1 MPPSGARLR
10 WQALATAIKATILHY
25 TSKKYP
31 RDWSLLFHVQFAVLR
46 KLDASMLNWPVE
58 EVVSSEIDL
67 MESDTK
73 LFNELPFRAKR
84 RVGDSCFDFDIR
96 DGEGLF

>member
-1 MPPSGARLR
+1 M
-10 WQALATAIKATILHY
+10 
-25 TSKKYP
+25 
-31 RDWSLLFHVQFAVLR
+31 FHVQFAVLR

-58 EVVSSEIDL
+58 EVVSSKIGL

-73 LFNELPFRAKR
+73 LFNELPFRTKR
-84 RVGDSCFDFDIR
+84 RVGDSRFDFDIR